1 MSRQRALFRLW
12 RTVAQLQPTMIW
24 ARLWR
29 PVSGWFFKPAPLP
42 AKVLDRILNL
52 PQIFLPAGLEADVA
66 DAARGFFCFLNKAHT
81 FAGGINWNFEEE
93 GLLWNYHLNSFMWL
107 EGVAAA
113 EPGVDALL
121 QSRSAATPKRG
132 HDGYPVSRRLRH
144 IIRYVLMQEVRNPE
158 VLKMLWQ
165 DAHRLSALPE
175 KQLGANHLLEN
186 DLSLWTAGIFFNHA
200 PFLRAAAA
208 RLRKELA
215 AQFLT
220 DGAHYERSSHYTAQV
235 LAGILRALA
244 LAEAL
249 NMPADNALM
258 EQCRKAV
265 TCGLGW
271 LEQMQLP
278 DGTMPAFGDAHRQLW
293 PALPNLKSAAGK
305 LRMEVQKVPLS
316 HSGYRVLENSDFSLR
331 ANVGTAAPAFQPGH
345 SHADA
350 LSFVLHFK
358 GQPLICD
365 VGIST
370 YERNAHRH
378 LERST
383 AAHNTIEVNGENSAE
398 IWAAFRMGRRAKVE
412 ILGETATEI
421 SAVHNGY
428 RHLRVLHQ
436 RRFSVGTDTMEI
448 QDFLTGSFEEAI
460 LRLHFPPRITPQLLN
475 ENTLLAGGCIITFS
489 GLESARLEPYEWAG
503 GFNNRLPAVCFSA
516 QIKDCAS
523 TLLFKAATLP
533 L

>member
-12 RTVAQLQPTMIW
+12 RTVAQLRPAMIW

-29 PVSGWFFKPAPLP
+29 PVSNWFFKPAPLP
-42 AKVLDRILNL
+42 AAVLERVLNL
-52 PQIFLPAGLEADVA
+52 PQMSLPAGAEADVA
-66 DAARGFFCFLNKAHT
+66 DAARRSFWFLNKERT
-81 FAGGINWNFEEE
+81 FAGGIDWNFREE

-107 EGVAAA
+107 ERVAAA
-113 EPGVDALL
+113 EPAVDALL
-121 QSRSAATPKRG
+121 KNWAVATPKRG
-132 HDGYPVSRRLRH
+132 NDGYPVSRRLRH
-144 IIRYVLMQEVRNPE
+144 IIRYMLMQEARNAM
-158 VLKMLWQ
+158 VVKMLWQ
-165 DAHRLSALPE
+165 DAHRLLALPE

-186 DLSLWTAGIFFNHA
+186 YLSLWTAGIFFNHA

-208 RLRKELA
+208 GLQRELA
-215 AQFLT
+215 AQFLA

-265 TCGLGW
+265 ACGLGW

-293 PALPNLKSAAGK
+293 PAITDLKSAAGK
-305 LRMEVQKVPLS
+305 LRIEVQKVPLS
-316 HSGYRVLENSDFSLR
+316 DSGYRVLENSDFSLR

-350 LSFVLHFK
+350 LSFVLYFK

-370 YERNAHRH
+370 YERNARRH
-378 LERST
+378 WERST
-383 AAHNTIEVNGENSAE
+383 AAHNTVEVNGEDSAE
-398 IWAAFRMGRRAKVE
+398 IWAAFRMGRRARVE

-421 SAVHNGY
+421 TAVHNGY
-428 RHLRVLHQ
+428 RHLQVLHQ
-436 RRFSVGTDTMEI
+436 RRFSVVADTLEI

-475 ENTLLAGGCIITFS
+475 ENTLLAGGCVITFN
-489 GLESARLEPYEWAG
+489 GLESARLESYEWAA
-503 GFNNRLPAVCFSA
+503 GFNKRLPAVCFSA
-516 QIKDCAS
+516 RIKDCAP